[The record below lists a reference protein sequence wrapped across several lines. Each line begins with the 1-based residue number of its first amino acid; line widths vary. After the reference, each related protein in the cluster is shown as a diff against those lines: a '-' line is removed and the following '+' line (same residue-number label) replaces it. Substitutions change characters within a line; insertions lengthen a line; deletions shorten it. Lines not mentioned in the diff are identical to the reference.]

1 MKRIRKIG
9 EMLLDVI
16 GIVGCIALFLAF
28 ICPDGTFGKL
38 PPWLGIPLAI
48 GGLLFACVYVCYKAY
63 PLLLDIFGPRPDE
76 IKKPVD
82 SSESKK

>member
-1 MKRIRKIG
+1 MKRIRKLG
-9 EMLLDVI
+9 DMLLDVI
-16 GIVGCIALFLAF
+16 GIVGCIALFLVF

-38 PPWLGIPLAI
+38 PSWLGIPLAI

-63 PLLLDIFGPRPDE
+63 PLLRDIFGARPDQ

-82 SSESKK
+82 SSVRNK